1 MRFKKKKT
9 LVGGVLQHF
18 SSWKTQYD
26 STRKSGDIYHAG
38 GESEVHTCAL
48 FGMKSLKIA
57 LMSFKMFIRY
67 FLSVLAILF
76 SSQYLRGRA
85 GTSLAKDRKH
95 TPNPVQTGSTSF
107 QSSTYTDLL
116 SLKPKLK

>member
-9 LVGGVLQHF
+9 LAGGALQHF

-57 LMSFKMFIRY
+57 LMPFKTFIRS
-67 FLSVLAILF
+67 FLCSCNIVF

-85 GTSLAKDRKH
+85 GISLAKDRKH

-107 QSSTYTDLL
+107 RSSTYTDLL